1 MKNLEE
7 LIYSYPTKSKYG
19 FTDVEIKEFIALN
32 VKQPISQ
39 KHYDGAM
46 WGNTCMVENNKII
59 NYHCDVLKAI
69 RCGIEKRGLTFSEWD

>member
-1 MKNLEE
+1 MKSLEE
-7 LIYSYPTKSKYG
+7 LIYSYPTNSKYG
-19 FTDVEIKEFIALN
+19 FTDDEIKGFISLN

-39 KHYDGAM
+39 KHYDSAM
-46 WGNTCMVENNKII
+46 QGNTCMIEGGNVI